1 MLGGPSGIIPGPED
15 LGPDY
20 IPKAARLHPSAAR
33 AGRGAIPS
41 YTFWVVQGTTIMYL
55 GTSSMWVTGNSAE
68 DRALEASDFKGKNSP
83 VRLDRL
89 LSLCALP
96 GNTQTP

>member
-1 MLGGPSGIIPGPED
+1 MALPEVIPGTED

-20 IPKAARLHPSAAR
+20 IPKAARLQPSAAR
-33 AGRGAIPS
+33 AGRGAILS
-41 YTFWVVQGTTIMYL
+41 FTFWVVQGTRNMYL
-55 GTSSMWVTGNSAE
+55 GTAGGTWDTGSRAE
-68 DRALEASDFKGKNSP
+68 DGELEASDFKGKNSP

-89 LSLCALP
+89 CSLP